1 MNMDPQV
8 HGGNC
13 SSCDAQQ
20 PVVASVYPSLEH
32 WSSTSFQSLSA
43 HEVLSVSSLVPSTVL
58 TLVPHYELSVAGENS
73 HPEPGSL
80 CDIKSEPGLGGTL
93 SSGNQDQT
101 APVLR
106 PPCSDSI
113 LEVQPRKPADGGPLE
128 EGSVGL
134 TLPKDGDE
142 EETGMS

>member
-1 MNMDPQV
+1 M
-8 HGGNC
+8 
-13 SSCDAQQ
+13 SDAQK
-20 PVVASVYPSLEH
+20 PVIASVYPSLVH
-32 WSSTSFQSLSA
+32 WSSTSFQSPSA

-58 TLVPHYELSVAGENS
+58 TLVPRYELSAAGENS
-73 HPEPGSL
+73 KPEPGSL

-93 SSGNQDQT
+93 SPPAGSSGNQDQT
-101 APVLR
+101 APVL
-106 PPCSDSI
+106 PLPCCDNI